1 MSAGWVAGSVRAKA
15 LVRRRLGAGAAR
27 RLAACGSLGDALRTL
42 AASPYGTSIRPEQ
55 PLAAA
60 QHEVA
65 GTLLWDLRVLAGW
78 LPRDGV
84 RLLRTLAAW
93 FEMANV
99 DELLQAIAGR
109 PAEAE
114 FQLGAL
120 ATAWP
125 RLRQAASHDDLRA
138 ALAASA
144 WRDPGGQTD
153 QAVRLGMRAR
163 WAARVAELG
172 DPARTWAAGAA
183 ALLVAG
189 ERFRPATSSTV
200 TSSRAAA
207 EPAAMGGALR
217 LLGERAARAATLGE
231 LASSL
236 PHQARWV
243 LTGITSPAGLWRAEA
258 AVMSRVE
265 QDGLRL
271 LRASAPGRDAVL
283 GAVTVMAC
291 DAWRIRAALGLAA
304 RGGTPL
310 EAYDELG

>member
-27 RLAACGSLGDALRTL
+27 RLAASGSLGDALRIL
-42 AASPYGTSIRPEQ
+42 AATPYGAGIRPGQ

-84 RLLRTLAAW
+84 GLLRTLAAW
-93 FEMANV
+93 FELANV

-125 RLRQAASHDDLRA
+125 RLRQAVNHDDLRA

-189 ERFRPATSSTV
+189 ERFT
-200 TSSRAAA
+200 AAA
-207 EPAAMGGALR
+207 GRTAAADPAVIGGALR
-217 LLGERAARAATLGE
+217 LLGPRAAQAATLGD
-231 LASSL
+231 LAGSVPSR
-236 PHQARWV
+236 ARWV
-243 LTGITSPAGLWRAEA
+243 FTGITSPAGLWRAEA

-271 LRASAPGRDAVL
+271 LRASGPGREAVL
-283 GAVTVMAC
+283 GAVAVMAC

-310 EAYDELG
+310 EAYDELA